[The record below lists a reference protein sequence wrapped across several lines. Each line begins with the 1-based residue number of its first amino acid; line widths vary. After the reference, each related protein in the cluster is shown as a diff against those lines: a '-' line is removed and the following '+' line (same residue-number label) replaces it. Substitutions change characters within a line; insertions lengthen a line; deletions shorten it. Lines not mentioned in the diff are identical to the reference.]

1 MILYLVRHG
10 QTDLNTQKRFQG
22 QMNTPMNEV
31 GIQQIKDLADK
42 MVKEGITFD
51 KLIASPLDRARMSAE
66 IIAEKTGFSGDIIID
81 PDFIERSWGALE
93 GVAWQPGLNLDDP
106 QYHME
111 TIPDLCDRAKRA
123 LEKYAFSQDEKILI
137 VSHGAM
143 LTAMKSV
150 LSDYKLD
157 FHDRTVPIIQGN
169 ILCCVKEEGKEAV
182 FFNVF

>member
-51 KLIASPLDRARMSAE
+51 KLITSPLDRAKMSAE
-66 IIAEKTGFSGDIIID
+66 IIAEKTGFPGDIIID
-81 PDFIERSWGALE
+81 PDFIERSWGTLE
-93 GVAWQPGLNLDDP
+93 GVAWQPGLDLDDP
-106 QYHME
+106 KYQME
-111 TIPDLCDRAKRA
+111 TISDLCDRAKRA
-123 LEKYAFSQDEKILI
+123 LGKYAFSPDEKILI